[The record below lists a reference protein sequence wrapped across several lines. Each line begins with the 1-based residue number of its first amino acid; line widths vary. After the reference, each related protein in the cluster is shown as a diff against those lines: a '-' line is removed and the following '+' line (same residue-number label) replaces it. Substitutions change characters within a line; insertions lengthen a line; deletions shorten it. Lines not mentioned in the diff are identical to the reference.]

1 MAKINSK
8 NKGNTA
14 ERELCKI
21 FEERFDGKKF
31 MRVPNSGAMFG
42 ASNRTLAEG
51 VEGVIANT
59 FVGDIIVPTNFRY
72 SIESKFY
79 KDISFWDLF
88 NESSNLHQWFKQSES
103 DAEFSNRKPMI
114 VAKFNHRGRIC
125 FVKEK
130 RKGYI
135 FEHMGWY
142 CYWLDDFLKLK
153 DNVFFEEEKK
163 E

>member
-21 FEERFDGKKF
+21 LEGRFEGHKF

-42 ASNRTLAEG
+42 ASNRHLAEG
-51 VEGVIANT
+51 VEDVITNT
-59 FVGDIIVPTNFRY
+59 FVGDIITPTNFKY

-88 NESSNLHQWFKQSES
+88 NESSNLHQWFRQAEDDAKFS
-103 DAEFSNRKPMI
+103 DRKPMI

-130 RKGYI
+130 RKGYV
-135 FEHMGWY
+135 FEHMKWY

-153 DNVFFEEEKK
+153 DDMFFEEK

>member
-21 FEERFDGKKF
+21 LEERFIEHKF
-31 MRVPNSGAMFG
+31 KRVPNSGAIFG
-42 ASNRTLAEG
+42 ASNRDQAEG
-51 VEGVIANT
+51 MEDIIVNT
-59 FVGDIIVPTNFRY
+59 FVGDIITPTNFKY

-79 KDISFWDLF
+79 KEISFWDLF
-88 NESSNLHQWFKQSES
+88 NESSSLHQWFKQSEE

-114 VAKFNHRGRIC
+114 VAKFNHKKRIC

-130 RKGYI
+130 RKGYV

-142 CYWLDDFLKLK
+142 CYWLEDFLKLK
-153 DNVFFEEEKK
+153 DNVFFEK